1 MRKSVSLFFWVM
13 LFAHLAQAQDDP
25 FRNSLSNS
33 ALKAA
38 KPAPNAAK
46 ADTVK
51 PKKNIV
57 QPIAEEMDTSKE
69 KETKALGKADPNAGD
84 APDDVMFLDDAL
96 IDKEDFEM
104 LVLPDMDAEDAEV
117 KSRKFDDFLA
127 AELHELGKQTP
138 VITCQQLKVLL
149 ANNPSL
155 RQLSVIDA
163 RSQEAFEISH
173 IPNARRAGY
182 KDFSNEKIWSL
193 NRKTMMVVY
202 GEAAPESEFV
212 AKKLQT
218 LGFQNVYH
226 LYGSITEWMNQK
238 NEVVDKDGKKTNK
251 LLFEDETRTK
261 WLKKGKALTPKQLK
275 K

>member
-1 MRKSVSLFFWVM
+1 
-13 LFAHLAQAQDDP
+13 
-25 FRNSLSNS
+25 
-33 ALKAA
+33 
-38 KPAPNAAK
+38 
-46 ADTVK
+46 
-51 PKKNIV
+51 
-57 QPIAEEMDTSKE
+57 
-69 KETKALGKADPNAGD
+69 
-84 APDDVMFLDDAL
+84 
-96 IDKEDFEM
+96 M
-104 LVLPDMDAEDAEV
+104 LVGGDLALQMPHQNGGRHAPITISLKEV
-117 KSRKFDDFLA
+117 R
-127 AELHELGKQTP
+127 E
-138 VITCQQLKVLL
+138 
-149 ANNPSL
+149 
-155 RQLSVIDA
+155 SVIDA